1 MAVEMTSALH
11 AVVWMSETSYAANHA
26 GWPVKQ
32 GIKALIVRS

>member
-1 MAVEMTSALH
+1 MAVEMTSTLD
-11 AVVWMSETSYAANHA
+11 AVVWMSETLYAANHA